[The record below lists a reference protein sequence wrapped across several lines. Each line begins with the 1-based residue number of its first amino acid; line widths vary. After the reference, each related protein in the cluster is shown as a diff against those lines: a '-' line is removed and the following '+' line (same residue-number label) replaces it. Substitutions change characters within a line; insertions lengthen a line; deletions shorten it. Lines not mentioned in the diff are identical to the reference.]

1 MMAGGYG
8 SMRATDADR
17 NNVHAVLQ
25 AAYADGRLTWEEFD
39 ARSTALLAAKT
50 YNELAALTTDLRGPG
65 QHGGPITPYRPVA
78 GLTPVSRTNSVA
90 VCSLCFGIGQI
101 IPIPFV
107 SAAVAVACGHVAK
120 NQIRRTGE
128 GGDGL
133 ATAGLVLGYLGLAF
147 WLLLIVLV
155 IGSNSH

>member
-1 MMAGGYG
+1 MTAGGYG

-50 YNELAALTTDLRGPG
+50 YNELAVLTTDLRGPAG
-65 QHGGPITPYRPVA
+65 YGNTVAPYQPIT
-78 GLTPVSRTNSVA
+78 GLTHVERTSPA
-90 VCSLCFGIGQI
+90 AICSLGFGILSLF
-101 IPIPFV
+101 PL
-107 SAAVAVACGHVAK
+107 SAVAAVACGHAAK
-120 NQIRRTGE
+120 RQIKRTGE
-128 GGDGL
+128 RGDGL

-147 WLLLIVLV
+147 WLLLIV
-155 IGSNSH
+155 ISSR